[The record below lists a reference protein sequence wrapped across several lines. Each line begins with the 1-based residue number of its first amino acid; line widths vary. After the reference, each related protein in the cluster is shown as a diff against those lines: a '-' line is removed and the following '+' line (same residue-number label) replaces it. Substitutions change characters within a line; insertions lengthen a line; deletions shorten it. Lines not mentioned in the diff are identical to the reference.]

1 MGWLFPKQE
10 IFPELVA
17 YNFRHKTI
25 KGAYFNL
32 NRISEPYYR
41 AIHLLQPQQPKK
53 YNSKAINVIA
63 SGKAVQC
70 TVKTFYNSR
79 NSWVS
84 LSPFFGP
91 SAFKGGRGMGG
102 DVVKRPPGLHSNQS
116 SSDEW
121 PLKLNPDPTPQFP
134 HQRSSPR
141 WPASRVLS
149 PPPLLPTF
157 QPSPKF
163 PKYQGQT
170 KAMECS
176 RHHDRRK
183 FSKTSSWGG
192 LYPSCLPRLANT
204 WFLSLQSALKS
215 TYAHSC
221 Q

>member
-32 NRISEPYYR
+32 NRISEPCYR

-91 SAFKGGRGMGG
+91 SAFKGGRGMGR

-134 HQRSSPR
+134 HQPFSPYC
-141 WPASRVLS
+141 WPASSV
-149 PPPLLPTF
+149 PPP
-157 QPSPKF
+157 PSSPHQNF
-163 PKYQGQT
+163 PNT
-170 KAMECS
+170 K
-176 RHHDRRK
+176 
-183 FSKTSSWGG
+183 
-192 LYPSCLPRLANT
+192 PRQKQWNVVGIMT
-204 WFLSLQSALKS
+204 EENSAETASEEAYRCAVFK
-215 TYAHSC
+215 
-221 Q
+221 

>member
-1 MGWLFPKQE
+1 M
-10 IFPELVA
+10 A

-102 DVVKRPPGLHSNQS
+102 DVVKRPLGLHSNQS

-121 PLKLNPDPTPQFP
+121 PLKLNPDPTQQFP
-134 HQRSSPR
+134 HQPSSPYC
-141 WPASRVLS
+141 WPASRV
-149 PPPLLPTF
+149 PPPPTF

-163 PKYQGQT
+163 PKYQAQT

-176 RHHDRRK
+176 RHHDRGEFSRK
-183 FSKTSSWGG
+183 NSWEG
-192 LYPSCLPRLANT
+192 
-204 WFLSLQSALKS
+204 LSL
-215 TYAHSC
+215 TC
-221 Q
+221 V

>member
-17 YNFRHKTI
+17 HNFRHKTI

-102 DVVKRPPGLHSNQS
+102 DVVKRPLGLHSNQS

-141 WPASRVLS
+141 CWPASS
-149 PPPLLPTF
+149 AHPPPPP
-157 QPSPKF
+157 PSPRQNF
-163 PKYQGQT
+163 PNT
-170 KAMECS
+170 KGRQKQWNVVGTGTEENAA
-176 RHHDRRK
+176 
-183 FSKTSSWGG
+183 KTAVEEA
-192 LYPSCLPRLANT
+192 YP
-204 WFLSLQSALKS
+204 
-215 TYAHSC
+215 
-221 Q
+221 

>member
-32 NRISEPYYR
+32 NRISEPCYR

-91 SAFKGGRGMGG
+91 SAFKGGRGIGG

-134 HQRSSPR
+134 HQPFSPYC
-141 WPASRVLS
+141 WPASSVPL
-149 PPPLLPTF
+149 PPPS
-157 QPSPKF
+157 SPHQNF
-163 PKYQGQT
+163 PNT
-170 KAMECS
+170 K
-176 RHHDRRK
+176 
-183 FSKTSSWGG
+183 
-192 LYPSCLPRLANT
+192 PRQKQWNVVGT
-204 WFLSLQSALKS
+204 MTEENSAETASEEACPYTVFK
-215 TYAHSC
+215 
-221 Q
+221 